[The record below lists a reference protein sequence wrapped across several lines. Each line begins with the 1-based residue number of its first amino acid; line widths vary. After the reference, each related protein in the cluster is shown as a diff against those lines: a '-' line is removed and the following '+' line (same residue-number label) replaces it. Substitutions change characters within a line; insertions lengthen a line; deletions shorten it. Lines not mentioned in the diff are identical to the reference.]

1 MTSKKISKRFSNKI
15 KIVVFIAGLFIFTS
29 CIKTGQVKIKGAL
42 KNCKNQ
48 TLYFEKVDVFKVKP
62 IDSLIMKDNGRFSF
76 STAAKLPDFYQLRL
90 ADNKTIRLLL
100 EPNDKAFISGDVY
113 KLDKTL
119 VIKGSK
125 GSELL
130 NGLLNNLEITK
141 SKLDSISKIFINS
154 DDESVKEELA
164 GQYKKIIEQHRK
176 YSIGFILDNSTSLA
190 SIAALYQEIEPG
202 RILFNKARDIQF
214 FKIVTDSLIKIYPK
228 SNHVK
233 VLKVNTDRLLQGYNS
248 QKILSL
254 AKPENFVLPEIS
266 LPDVK
271 GDTLRLLSLKGSYVL
286 LSFWASWN
294 KESINANIKLKDV
307 YEKYHKKGFEIYQ
320 VSFDKSV
327 KQWHHAIGFDELPW
341 ISVNDSSFPKSV
353 IALNY
358 NVNNLPWNYLIN
370 RNMDT
375 IIGKNLTAD
384 ELNKKLSELFN

>member
-1 MTSKKISKRFSNKI
+1 MTSKKILKRFSSKI
-15 KIVVFIAGLFIFTS
+15 KIVVFIPGLFILTS

-42 KNCKNQ
+42 KNCKSQ

-62 IDSLIMKDNGRFSF
+62 IDSLTMKDNGRFSF
-76 STAAKLPDFYQLRL
+76 SAAAKLPDFYQLRL

-100 EPNDKAFISGDVY
+100 EPNDKAVISCDVY
-113 KLDKTL
+113 NLHKTL

-130 NGLLNNLEITK
+130 NRLLNNLEITK

-154 DDESVKEELA
+154 DDESVKEELTS
-164 GQYKKIIEQHRK
+164 QYKRIIEQHRK

-202 RILFNKARDIQF
+202 RILFNKARDIKF

-248 QKILSL
+248 HKILSL
-254 AKPENFVLPEIS
+254 AKPENFILPEIS
-266 LPDVK
+266 LPDTR
-271 GDTLRLLSLKGSYVL
+271 GDTLKLLSLKGSYVL

-294 KESINANIKLKDV
+294 KESINTNIKLKDV
-307 YEKYHKKGFEIYQ
+307 YEKYHIEGFEIYQ

-327 KQWHHAIGFDELPW
+327 KQWHHAVRFDELPW
-341 ISVNDSSFPKSV
+341 ISVNDSSFPNSV

-370 RNMDT
+370 KNMDT
-375 IIGKNLTAD
+375 IIGKNLSPD